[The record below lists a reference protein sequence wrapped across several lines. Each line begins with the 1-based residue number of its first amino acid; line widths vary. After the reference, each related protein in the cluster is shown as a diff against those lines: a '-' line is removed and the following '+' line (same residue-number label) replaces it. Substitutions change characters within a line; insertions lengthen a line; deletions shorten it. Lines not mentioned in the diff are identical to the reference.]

1 MAARTPAQVSQDL
14 RSKLSVT
21 VPGLS
26 LEIGTVERKI
36 IDAVGEAI
44 SEASIDQVIS
54 ATFLDIDTKSGI
66 ELEQFVAIFGFGRL
80 EGRRA
85 TGTLRMELT
94 TAATQ
99 DMEVQK
105 GAQFYVPKG
114 GTNGGDLYFYAP
126 YSAVLARG
134 VYSID
139 IPVECTIAGT
149 VGNVPPGSITSLGAS
164 IGSASVTNLTSMIGG
179 VDVESDAELRTRFK
193 TTFLRNITGTVDY
206 YSALCLQNRHV
217 AKVAVYGP
225 ITMYRTQIAAPASNV
240 NIPIVSDVKYV
251 WNAAESIY
259 KDLGQSSEVF
269 YRPGVDYTF
278 TGGAAPILVRNASGV
293 MVTGDIIDVE
303 FEYTTRSSRNDP
315 INGITNKV
323 DIFVNGNDPYTI
335 SERTVVPAQL
345 FSTGSGNE
353 LFTGNFA
360 RVLGGTAPSSTNR
373 FMRLG
378 SMPVVAFPKQIT
390 IGATTYV
397 EGTHFWRVRG
407 TTLLAGSNREIAGIE
422 WASIGPATGTALTVT
437 YSYNRVPEMLN
448 AIMKKAKQITTD
460 VLVHEAQYRYI
471 RPHFSIEIDR
481 GFVYSSVATAINN
494 ALRFY
499 FGGLPYGTIIEMSDL
514 CMVVHQVTGVDN
526 VWVTTSAE
534 NSSNYGVKVYAYSDD
549 TNPLSTQTADFILGD
564 AQLPVFLDAVLTR
577 KANTR

>member
-1 MAARTPAQVSQDL
+1 MAARTPALVSQDL
-14 RSKLSVT
+14 REKLSAT

-36 IDAVGEAI
+36 VDVVAEAI
-44 SEASIDQVIS
+44 SEASIDQVANNS
-54 ATFLDIDTKSGI
+54 FLDIDTKTGI
-66 ELEQFVAIFGFGRL
+66 ELEQFVGLFGFGRL

-85 TGTLRMELT
+85 TGTLRMALT

-99 DMEVQK
+99 DMTVAK
-105 GAQFYVPKG
+105 GSQFYVPRG

-126 YSAVLARG
+126 QAAVLGRG
-134 VYSID
+134 VFSVD

-149 VGNVPPGSITSLGAS
+149 VGNVPPGSVTSLGAA
-164 IGSASVTNLTSMIGG
+164 IGSASVTNLTSMTGG
-179 VDVESDAELRTRFK
+179 VDVESDSELRQRFK
-193 TTFLRNITGTVDY
+193 ATFLRNIAGTFDY
-206 YSALCLQNRHV
+206 YSALCLQNRNV
-217 AKVAVYGP
+217 SRVAVYGP
-225 ITMYRTQIAAPASNV
+225 VTTYRTQIAAPASNLT
-240 NIPIVSDVKYV
+240 IPIVSDVKYV
-251 WNAAESIY
+251 WQNAESVF
-259 KDLGQSSEVF
+259 KDLGQTTEVF

-278 TGGAAPILVRNASGV
+278 TGGSAPSIVRNTSGV
-293 MVTGDIIDVE
+293 MVAGDIVDVE

-315 INGITNKV
+315 VNGITNKI
-323 DIFVNGNDPYTI
+323 DIFVNGNDPFTI
-335 SERTVVPAQL
+335 SERTIVPSQV
-345 FSTGSGNE
+345 FSTTSTNE

-360 RVLGGTAPSSTNR
+360 RVLGGTTPSSANR

-390 IGATTYV
+390 VNGTTYV

-422 WASIGPATGTALTVT
+422 WASVGPSSGTALTVT

-460 VLVHEAQYRYI
+460 VLVHEAVYRYL
-471 RPHFSIEIDR
+471 RPHLSIEINR
-481 GFVYSSVATAINN
+481 GFVYSAVATTINTK
-494 ALRFY
+494 LREF
-499 FGGLPYGTIIEMSDL
+499 FGAMQYGSIVEMSDITS
-514 CMVVHQVTGVDN
+514 VVHQVTGVDN
-526 VWVTTSAE
+526 VWITTSAE
-534 NSSNYGVKVYAYSDD
+534 NSTNFGIKVFARSDD
-549 TNPLSTQTADFILGD
+549 TAPLATQTVDFILGD